1 MYEIEYFILC
11 ITIIVALR
19 FWDTNNLPMAII
31 MIIGLTFNIASVIY
45 KSIVYKKNDI
55 KNIIRKI
62 LILIVSIVYLVSIIS
77 YLNSWKLQGGNNTS
91 PRVIF
96 TVMLNIVN
104 TYFMFG
110 RRLQLII
117 IMCSWRVSKKCRYY
131 IILSLNYRSELKL

>member
-11 ITIIVALR
+11 ITIIVVLR

-77 YLNSWKLQGGNNTS
+77 YLNSWKLQGGNNTP